1 MPISDGTH
9 TVKELLNL
17 EGTRTRSVHD
27 PRTPRCYKLYYTKLP
42 VRVADWEFEP
52 KRENLLIKKLN
63 ELK

>member
-27 PRTPRCYKLYYTKLP
+27 PRTPRCYKLYYTKLFIQ
-42 VRVADWEFEP
+42 VADWEFEP
-52 KRENLLIKKLN
+52 KRKRMKLADEEDN
-63 ELK
+63 